1 MKISDDQ
8 IVIYKSEDGKTAI
21 DVRLENESDVISSV
35 VADKSVL

>member
-1 MKISDDQ
+1 MKLSDDQ
-8 IVIYKSEDGKTAI
+8 IVICKSKDRKTAI